1 MGSAAFNLLAISA
14 VCISGI
20 PEGETR
26 RIKQFPVFCITA
38 LFSILAYIWLV
49 LVLVVISK
57 DLIEIWE
64 AVLTFLF
71 FPLLVTIAYSADKGW
86 LNVLFCQDQA
96 KLNTKQQQIELGT
109 LHKGDAMLSDKEY
122 FRGGKLDRNALSGFI
137 AGSICTSFICLCIY
151 VVLSLSISII
161 MNTYEIIKNP
171 TPGSGPGCFWD
182 TPYWPAHAKAK
193 RL

>member
-1 MGSAAFNLLAISA
+1 M
-14 VCISGI
+14 
-20 PEGETR
+20 
-26 RIKQFPVFCITA
+26 
-38 LFSILAYIWLV
+38 

-64 AVLTFLF
+64 AMLTFLF
-71 FPLLVTIAYSADKGW
+71 FPLLVIIAYSADKGW
-86 LNVLFCQDQA
+86 LNVLFCQD
-96 KLNTKQQQIELGT
+96 KDTLNTKQQQIELGT

-122 FRGGKLDRNALSGFI
+122 FRGGKLDRNTLSGFI

-161 MNTYEIIKNP
+161 MDTYEIIKNHCTNGFTQQWGGSTAP
-171 TPGSGPGCFWD
+171 CTKWPGHD
-182 TPYWPAHAKAK
+182 KAT